1 MKKLI
6 IFSLLVVC
14 FVQAT
19 FAIPAYPKPL
29 KVKQADG
36 SWITIQMH
44 GDEHGH
50 YVMTSD
56 GIPLVFNAQ
65 LRNYEYADW
74 KNGEVQ
80 ASGIKATE
88 ASDRSAQVKKFIESQ
103 DKSAIL
109 ESFKRARLQQLQQVF
124 SARRN
129 ASLKNGIN
137 SASPLSAVSSLVS
150 RSSSNPQEEKL
161 NNFPT
166 TGEVHSLVI
175 LVQFADTKFSTV
187 GSDAHQFFNSMLNE
201 PGFTYSNGAN
211 GSARD
216 FYVNSSNGKFQ
227 PQFDVIGPVTLPK
240 KYSYYGANKGSS
252 TDNPV
257 ALEEFVREACTLA
270 DPLVDFSQYDHNQ
283 DGFIDNIYF
292 FYAGKGE
299 ADSGD
304 GNAIWPHSAY
314 YADIAKEAGVTQKSL
329 KLDGIEVG
337 NYTCSNEINGTIITP
352 QPAGIGTFVH
362 EFGHVLGLADHY
374 DIYYGMATFT
384 PGSFDTMDRA
394 SYNNNGNTPAA
405 FSAYERACLGWL
417 DLTVLKNGVDTLN
430 VLPDLNDSNK
440 AYMVPVGGT
449 NDQEYFIM
457 ENRQQKGWDAFI
469 PGHGMLLWHIDY
481 EAKAWEKN
489 ELNITGTHQRVDI
502 VEADNKLT
510 DNTRSGDPFPG
521 TSNVTQCN
529 LTSWAG
535 GKVMSLD
542 DIEEKD
548 GIINLMLG
556 GLNLKLN
563 TPDVKVTEVQDS
575 SIVVG
580 WTDVPVA
587 KRYVLNISSVVNGK
601 KESLP
606 LYNNKVYTAAQ
617 PSLHVEGLSPETTYE
632 ITLQANRGSYSSD
645 VYTQQFT
652 TAAIPFSKYY
662 VTDVKATAVGKTG
675 FTASWKGMEVA
686 DDYVVTLH
694 KLVYATEAT
703 QKGYDFSKELEGMP
717 SLWKTNGNLS
727 VNNYGEESPC
737 LRLNKIDTYLKMAS
751 VGHRISSVKF
761 FAKSSSSTKATL
773 AVEAYQNGE
782 WKQIATLQGG
792 ADMASGDTYS
802 YDLPELADSVRL
814 NVIQRTSGAFYIDD
828 VLLGC
833 NALIHEPVAAY
844 QKVSTNGKTEFAFS
858 GLDTDATY
866 ALVVNAS
873 KKGELSYGSKELIVT
888 PASSTGIS
896 SVTATPSR
904 NGQKRYYDLNGRRVP
919 AKEMRHGIYIV
930 KQGNS
935 VYKIVR

>member
-1 MKKLI
+1 MKRII

-14 FVQAT
+14 FVQTT

-36 SWITIQMH
+36 SWLTIQMR

-50 YVMTSD
+50 YVLTSD
-56 GIPLVFNAQ
+56 GIPVVFNARQ
-65 LRNYEYADW
+65 RNYEYADW
-74 KNGEVQ
+74 KDGKVQ
-80 ASGIKATE
+80 ASGVKAAD
-88 ASDRSAQVKKFIESQ
+88 ASERTAKVKAFVKSQ

-109 ESFKRARLQQLQQVF
+109 ESFKRARLQQLQQTL
-124 SARRN
+124 SSRRN
-129 ASLKNGIN
+129 ASLKAG
-137 SASPLSAVSSLVS
+137 
-150 RSSSNPQEEKL
+150 SNPQKEKL

-166 TGEVHSLVI
+166 IGEVHSLVI
-175 LVQFADTKFSTV
+175 LVQFADTKFSTI
-187 GSDAHQFFNSMLNE
+187 GSDAHQFFDNMLNE

-216 FYVNSSNGKFQ
+216 FYLNSSNGRFQ
-227 PQFDVIGPVTLPK
+227 PKFDVIGPVTLPE

-252 TDNPV
+252 VDNPV
-257 ALEEFVREACTLA
+257 RLEEFVREACKLA
-270 DPLVDFSQYDHNQ
+270 DPSVDFSQYDHNQ

-304 GNAIWPHSAY
+304 GNALWPHSAY
-314 YADIAKEAGVTQKSL
+314 YSDIATQAGAAQTSL
-329 KLDGIEVG
+329 KLDGVEVG
-337 NYTCSNEINGTIITP
+337 NYTCSNEINGTLITP

-374 DIYYGMATFT
+374 DVNYGITTFA
-384 PGSFDTMDRA
+384 PGSFDTMAQA

-481 EAKAWEKN
+481 DAKAWEKN

-510 DNTRSGDPFPG
+510 DNTRAGDPFPG

-548 GIINLMLG
+548 GVINLMLG

-587 KRYVLNISSVVNGK
+587 KQYVLNISSVVNGK

-617 PSLHVEGLSPETTYE
+617 PSLHVERLSPETTYE

-675 FTASWKGMEVA
+675 FTASWKGMEAA

-727 VNNYGEESPC
+727 MNNYGEESPC

-751 VGHRISSVKF
+751 AGNRISSVKF

-858 GLDTDATY
+858 GLESDATY

-873 KKGELSYGSKELIVT
+873 KKGELSYSSKELIVT

-904 NGQKRYYDLNGRRVP
+904 NGQKRFYDLNGRRVS

>member
-1 MKKLI
+1 MKRII

-14 FVQAT
+14 FVQTT

-36 SWITIQMH
+36 SWLTIQMR

-50 YVMTSD
+50 YVLTSD
-56 GIPLVFNAQ
+56 GIPLVFNARQ
-65 LRNYEYADW
+65 KNYEYADW
-74 KNGEVQ
+74 KDGKVQ
-80 ASGIKATE
+80 ASGIKAVE
-88 ASDRSAQVKKFIESQ
+88 ASERTAKVKAFVESQ

-109 ESFKRARLQQLQQVF
+109 ESFKRARLQQLQQTL
-124 SARRN
+124 SSRRN
-129 ASLKNGIN
+129 ASLKAG
-137 SASPLSAVSSLVS
+137 
-150 RSSSNPQEEKL
+150 SNPQKEKL

-166 TGEVHSLVI
+166 IGEVHSLVI

-187 GSDAHQFFNSMLNE
+187 GSDAHQFFNNMLNE

-216 FYVNSSNGKFQ
+216 FYLNSSNGRFQ
-227 PQFDVIGPVTLPK
+227 PQFDVIGPVTLPE

-252 TDNPV
+252 VDDPV
-257 ALEEFVREACTLA
+257 RLEEFVREACILA
-270 DPLVDFSQYDHNQ
+270 APSVDFSQYDHNQ
-283 DGFIDNIYF
+283 DGYIDNIYF

-314 YADIAKEAGVTQKSL
+314 YSDMAKDAGLSETSL
-329 KLDGIEVG
+329 KLNGVEVG
-337 NYTCSNEINGTIITP
+337 NYTCSNEINGTLITP

-374 DIYYGMATFT
+374 DVNYGITTFA
-384 PGSFDTMDRA
+384 PGSFDTMAQA

-481 EAKAWEKN
+481 DAKAWEKN

-510 DNTRSGDPFPG
+510 DNTRAGDPFPG

-548 GIINLMLG
+548 GFINLMLG

-675 FTASWKGMEVA
+675 FTASWKGMEAA

-727 VNNYGEESPC
+727 MNNYGEESPC

-751 VGHRISSVKF
+751 AGNRISSVKF

-858 GLDTDATY
+858 GLETDATY

-873 KKGELSYGSKELIVT
+873 KKGELSYSSKELIVT

-904 NGQKRYYDLNGRRVP
+904 NGQKRFYDLNGRRVS

>member
-1 MKKLI
+1 MKKII

-14 FVQAT
+14 FVQTT

-36 SWITIQMH
+36 SWLTIQMR

-50 YVMTSD
+50 YVLTSD
-56 GIPLVFNAQ
+56 GIPLVFNARQ
-65 LRNYEYADW
+65 ENYEYADW
-74 KNGEVQ
+74 KDGKVQ
-80 ASGIKATE
+80 ASGIKAVE
-88 ASDRSAQVKKFIESQ
+88 ASERTAKVKAFVESL

-109 ESFKRARLQQLQQVF
+109 ESFKRARLQQLQQTL
-124 SARRN
+124 SSRRN
-129 ASLKNGIN
+129 ASLKAG
-137 SASPLSAVSSLVS
+137 
-150 RSSSNPQEEKL
+150 SNPQKEKL

-166 TGEVHSLVI
+166 IGEVHSLVI

-187 GSDAHQFFNSMLNE
+187 GSDAHQFFNNMLNE

-216 FYVNSSNGKFQ
+216 FYLNSSNGRFQ
-227 PQFDVIGPVTLPK
+227 PQFDVIGPVTLPE

-252 TDNPV
+252 VDNP
-257 ALEEFVREACTLA
+257 ARLEQFVREACTLA

-283 DGFIDNIYF
+283 DGYIDNIYF

-314 YADIAKEAGVTQKSL
+314 YSDMAKDAGLSETSL
-329 KLDGIEVG
+329 KLNGVEVG
-337 NYTCSNEINGTIITP
+337 NYTCSNEINGTLITP

-374 DIYYGMATFT
+374 DVNYGMTTFA
-384 PGSFDTMDRA
+384 PGSFDTMAQA

-417 DLTVLKNGVDTLN
+417 DLTVLKNGVDSLN

-440 AYMVPVGGT
+440 AYVVPVGGT
-449 NDQEYFIM
+449 NDEEYFIM
-457 ENRQQKGWDAFI
+457 ENRQKKGWDAFI

-481 EAKAWEKN
+481 DAKAWEKN

-510 DNTRSGDPFPG
+510 DNTRAGDPFPG

-632 ITLQANRGSYSSD
+632 ITLQANRGSYSSA
-645 VYTQQFT
+645 VYTQQLT

-675 FTASWKGMEVA
+675 FTASWEGMEAA

-703 QKGYDFSKELEGMP
+703 QKGYDFSDELEGMP

-727 VNNYGEESPC
+727 MNNYGEESPC

-751 VGHRISSVKF
+751 VGNRISSVKF

-858 GLDTDATY
+858 GLETDATY

-873 KKGELSYGSKELIVT
+873 KKGELSYSSKELIVT

-896 SVTATPSR
+896 SVTVTPSR
-904 NGQKRYYDLNGRRVP
+904 NGQKRFYDLNGRKVS

>member
-1 MKKLI
+1 M
-6 IFSLLVVC
+6 
-14 FVQAT
+14 QTT

-36 SWITIQMH
+36 SWLTIQMR

-50 YVMTSD
+50 YVLTSD
-56 GIPLVFNAQ
+56 GIPLVFNARQ
-65 LRNYEYADW
+65 ENYEYADW
-74 KNGEVQ
+74 KDGKVQ
-80 ASGIKATE
+80 ASGIKAVE
-88 ASDRSAQVKKFIESQ
+88 ASERTAKVKAFVESL

-109 ESFKRARLQQLQQVF
+109 ESFKRARLQQLQQTL
-124 SARRN
+124 SSRRN
-129 ASLKNGIN
+129 ASLKAG
-137 SASPLSAVSSLVS
+137 
-150 RSSSNPQEEKL
+150 SNPQKEKL

-166 TGEVHSLVI
+166 IGEVHSLVI

-187 GSDAHQFFNSMLNE
+187 GSDAHQFFNNMLNE

-216 FYVNSSNGKFQ
+216 FYLNSSNGRFQ
-227 PQFDVIGPVTLPK
+227 PQFDVIGPVTLPE
-240 KYSYYGANKGSS
+240 KYSYYGANQGSS
-252 TDNPV
+252 VDNP
-257 ALEEFVREACTLA
+257 ARLEQFVREACTLA

-283 DGFIDNIYF
+283 DGYIDNIYF

-314 YADIAKEAGVTQKSL
+314 YSDMAKDAGLSETSL

-337 NYTCSNEINGTIITP
+337 NYTCSNEINGTLITP

-374 DIYYGMATFT
+374 DVNYGMTTFA
-384 PGSFDTMDRA
+384 PGSFDTMAQA

-417 DLTVLKNGVDTLN
+417 DLTVLKNGVDSLN

-440 AYMVPVGGT
+440 AYVVPVGGT
-449 NDQEYFIM
+449 NDEEYFIM
-457 ENRQQKGWDAFI
+457 ENRQKKGWDAFI

-481 EAKAWEKN
+481 DAKAWEKN

-510 DNTRSGDPFPG
+510 DNTRAGDPFPG

-632 ITLQANRGSYSSD
+632 ITLQANRGSYSSA
-645 VYTQQFT
+645 VYTQQLT

-675 FTASWKGMEVA
+675 FTASWEGMEAA

-703 QKGYDFSKELEGMP
+703 QKGYDFSDELEGMP

-727 VNNYGEESPC
+727 MNNYGEESPC

-751 VGHRISSVKF
+751 VGNRISSVKF

-858 GLDTDATY
+858 GLETDATY

-873 KKGELSYGSKELIVT
+873 KKGELSYSSKELIVT

-896 SVTATPSR
+896 SVTVTPSR
-904 NGQKRYYDLNGRRVP
+904 NGQKRFYDLNGRRVS

-930 KQGNS
+930 KQGNC

>member
-1 MKKLI
+1 M
-6 IFSLLVVC
+6 
-14 FVQAT
+14 QTT

-36 SWITIQMH
+36 SWLTIQMR

-50 YVMTSD
+50 YVLTSD
-56 GIPLVFNAQ
+56 GIPLVFNARQ
-65 LRNYEYADW
+65 ENYEYADW
-74 KNGEVQ
+74 KDGKVQ
-80 ASGIKATE
+80 ASGIKAVE
-88 ASDRSAQVKKFIESQ
+88 ASERTAKVKAFVESL

-109 ESFKRARLQQLQQVF
+109 ESFKRARLQQLQQTL
-124 SARRN
+124 SSRRN
-129 ASLKNGIN
+129 ASLKAG
-137 SASPLSAVSSLVS
+137 
-150 RSSSNPQEEKL
+150 SNPQKEKL

-166 TGEVHSLVI
+166 IGEVHSLVI

-187 GSDAHQFFNSMLNE
+187 GSDAHQFFNNMLNE

-216 FYVNSSNGKFQ
+216 FYLNSSNGRFQ
-227 PQFDVIGPVTLPK
+227 PQFDVIGPVTLPE
-240 KYSYYGANKGSS
+240 KYSYYGANQGSS
-252 TDNPV
+252 VDNP
-257 ALEEFVREACTLA
+257 ARLEQFVREACTLA

-283 DGFIDNIYF
+283 DGYIDNIYF

-314 YADIAKEAGVTQKSL
+314 YSDMAKDAGLSETSL

-337 NYTCSNEINGTIITP
+337 NYTCSNEINGTLITP

-374 DIYYGMATFT
+374 DVNYGMTTFA
-384 PGSFDTMDRA
+384 PGSFDTMAQA

-417 DLTVLKNGVDTLN
+417 DLTVLKNGVDSLN

-440 AYMVPVGGT
+440 AYVVPVGGT
-449 NDQEYFIM
+449 NDEEYFIM
-457 ENRQQKGWDAFI
+457 ENRQKKGWDAFI

-481 EAKAWEKN
+481 DAKAWEKN

-510 DNTRSGDPFPG
+510 DNTRAGDPFPG

-645 VYTQQFT
+645 VYTQQLT

-675 FTASWKGMEVA
+675 FTASWKGMEAA

-703 QKGYDFSKELEGMP
+703 QKGYDFSKELDGMP
-717 SLWKTNGNLS
+717 SLWETNGNLS
-727 VNNYGEESPC
+727 MNNYGEELPC

-751 VGHRISSVKF
+751 AGNRISSVKF

-858 GLDTDATY
+858 GLETDATY

-873 KKGELSYGSKELIVT
+873 KKGELSYSSKELIVT

-904 NGQKRYYDLNGRRVP
+904 NGQKRFYDLNGRRVS

>member
-1 MKKLI
+1 MKKII

-14 FVQAT
+14 FVQTT

-36 SWITIQMH
+36 SWLTIQMR

-50 YVMTSD
+50 YVLTSD
-56 GIPLVFNAQ
+56 GIPLVFNARQ
-65 LRNYEYADW
+65 ENYEYADW
-74 KNGEVQ
+74 KDGKVQ
-80 ASGIKATE
+80 ASGIKAVE
-88 ASDRSAQVKKFIESQ
+88 ASERTAKVKAFVESL

-109 ESFKRARLQQLQQVF
+109 ESFKRARLQQLQQTL
-124 SARRN
+124 SSRRN
-129 ASLKNGIN
+129 ASLKAG
-137 SASPLSAVSSLVS
+137 
-150 RSSSNPQEEKL
+150 SNPQKEKL

-166 TGEVHSLVI
+166 IGEVHSLVI

-187 GSDAHQFFNSMLNE
+187 GSDAHQFFNNMLNE

-216 FYVNSSNGKFQ
+216 FYLNSSNGRFQ
-227 PQFDVIGPVTLPK
+227 PQFDVIGPVTLPE
-240 KYSYYGANKGSS
+240 KYSYYGANQGSS
-252 TDNPV
+252 VDNP
-257 ALEEFVREACTLA
+257 ARLEQFVREACTLA

-283 DGFIDNIYF
+283 DGYIDNIYF

-314 YADIAKEAGVTQKSL
+314 YSDMAKDAGLSETSL

-337 NYTCSNEINGTIITP
+337 NYTCSNEINGTLITP

-374 DIYYGMATFT
+374 DVNYGMTTFA
-384 PGSFDTMDRA
+384 PGSFDTMAQA

-417 DLTVLKNGVDTLN
+417 DLTVLKNGVDSLN

-440 AYMVPVGGT
+440 AYVVPVGGT
-449 NDQEYFIM
+449 NDEEYFIM
-457 ENRQQKGWDAFI
+457 ENRQKKGWDAFI

-481 EAKAWEKN
+481 DAKAWEKN

-510 DNTRSGDPFPG
+510 DNTRAGDPFPG
-521 TSNVTQCN
+521 TTNVTQCN

-645 VYTQQFT
+645 VYTQQLT

-662 VTDVKATAVGKTG
+662 VTDVKATAAGKTG
-675 FTASWKGMEVA
+675 FTASWEGMEAA

-703 QKGYDFSKELEGMP
+703 QKGYDFSDELEGMP

-727 VNNYGEESPC
+727 MNNYGEESPC

-751 VGHRISSVKF
+751 VGNRISSVKF

-858 GLDTDATY
+858 GLETDATY

-873 KKGELSYGSKELIVT
+873 KKGELSYSSKELIVT

-896 SVTATPSR
+896 SVTVTPSR
-904 NGQKRYYDLNGRRVP
+904 NGQKRFYDLNGRRVS

-930 KQGNS
+930 KQGNC

>member
-314 YADIAKEAGVTQKSL
+314 YADIAKEAGGTQKSL

-384 PGSFDTMDRA
+384 PGSFDTMAQA

-481 EAKAWEKN
+481 DAKAWEKN

-601 KESLP
+601 KEPLP

-617 PSLHVEGLSPETTYE
+617 PSLHVERLSPETTYE

-675 FTASWKGMEVA
+675 FTASWKGMEAA

-727 VNNYGEESPC
+727 MNNYGEESPC

-751 VGHRISSVKF
+751 AGNRISSVKF

-904 NGQKRYYDLNGRRVP
+904 NGQKRYYDLNGRRVS
-919 AKEMRHGIYIV
+919 ATEMRHGIYIV

>member
-1 MKKLI
+1 MKKI
-6 IFSLLVVC
+6 IILSLLVVC
-14 FVQAT
+14 FVQTT

-36 SWITIQMH
+36 SWLTIQMR

-50 YVMTSD
+50 YVLTSD
-56 GIPLVFNAQ
+56 GIPLVFNARQ
-65 LRNYEYADW
+65 ENYEYADW
-74 KNGEVQ
+74 KDGKVQ
-80 ASGIKATE
+80 ASGIKAVE
-88 ASDRSAQVKKFIESQ
+88 ASERTAKVKAFVESL

-109 ESFKRARLQQLQQVF
+109 ESFKRARLQQLQQTL
-124 SARRN
+124 SSRRN
-129 ASLKNGIN
+129 ASLKAG
-137 SASPLSAVSSLVS
+137 
-150 RSSSNPQEEKL
+150 SNPQKEKL

-166 TGEVHSLVI
+166 IGEVHSLVI

-187 GSDAHQFFNSMLNE
+187 GSDAHQFFNNMLNE

-216 FYVNSSNGKFQ
+216 FYLNSSNGRFQ
-227 PQFDVIGPVTLPK
+227 PQFDVIGPVTLPE
-240 KYSYYGANKGSS
+240 KYSYYGANQGSS
-252 TDNPV
+252 VDNP
-257 ALEEFVREACTLA
+257 ARLEQFVREACTLA

-283 DGFIDNIYF
+283 DGYIDNIYF

-314 YADIAKEAGVTQKSL
+314 YSDMAKDAGLSETSL

-337 NYTCSNEINGTIITP
+337 NYTCSNEINGTLITP

-374 DIYYGMATFT
+374 DVNYGMTTFA
-384 PGSFDTMDRA
+384 PGSFDTMAQA

-417 DLTVLKNGVDTLN
+417 DLTVLKNGVDSLN

-440 AYMVPVGGT
+440 AYVVPVGGT
-449 NDQEYFIM
+449 NDEEYFIM
-457 ENRQQKGWDAFI
+457 ENRQKKGWNAFI

-481 EAKAWEKN
+481 DAKAWEKN

-510 DNTRSGDPFPG
+510 DNTRAGDPFPG

-645 VYTQQFT
+645 VYTQQLT

-675 FTASWKGMEVA
+675 FTASWKGMEAA

-703 QKGYDFSKELEGMP
+703 QKGYDFSKELDGMP

-727 VNNYGEESPC
+727 MNNYGEESPC

-751 VGHRISSVKF
+751 VGNRISSVKF

-858 GLDTDATY
+858 GLETDATY

-873 KKGELSYGSKELIVT
+873 KKGELSYSSKELIVT

-896 SVTATPSR
+896 SVTVTPSR
-904 NGQKRYYDLNGRRVP
+904 NGQKRFYDLNGRRVS

-930 KQGNS
+930 KQGNC

>member
-1 MKKLI
+1 M
-6 IFSLLVVC
+6 
-14 FVQAT
+14 QTT

-36 SWITIQMH
+36 SWLTIQMR

-50 YVMTSD
+50 YVLTSD
-56 GIPLVFNAQ
+56 GIPLVFNARQ
-65 LRNYEYADW
+65 KNYEYADW
-74 KNGEVQ
+74 KNGKVQ
-80 ASGIKATE
+80 ASGFKATE
-88 ASDRSAQVKKFIESQ
+88 VSERSAQVKSFIQAQ

-109 ESFKRARLQQLQQVF
+109 ESFKRARLQQLQQTL
-124 SARRN
+124 SSRRN
-129 ASLKNGIN
+129 ASLKAG
-137 SASPLSAVSSLVS
+137 
-150 RSSSNPQEEKL
+150 SNPQKEKL

-166 TGEVHSLVI
+166 IGEVHSLVI

-187 GSDAHQFFNSMLNE
+187 GSDAYQFFDNMLNE

-216 FYVNSSNGKFQ
+216 FYLNSSNGRFQ
-227 PQFDVIGPVTLPK
+227 PKFDVVGPVTLPE

-252 TDNPV
+252 VDNPV
-257 ALEEFVREACTLA
+257 RLKEFVREACKLA
-270 DPLVDFSQYDHNQ
+270 DPSVDFSQYDHNQ

-314 YADIAKEAGVTQKSL
+314 YSDIASQAGAAQTSL
-329 KLDGIEVG
+329 KLDGVEVG

-374 DIYYGMATFT
+374 DVNYGITTFA
-384 PGSFDTMDRA
+384 PGYFDTMAQA

-440 AYMVPVGGT
+440 AYVVPVGGT

-481 EAKAWEKN
+481 DAKAWEKN

-601 KESLP
+601 KEPLP

-617 PSLHVEGLSPETTYE
+617 PSLHVERLSPETTYE

-675 FTASWKGMEVA
+675 FTASWKGMEAA

-737 LRLNKIDTYLKMAS
+737 LRLNKIDAYLKMAS
-751 VGHRISSVKF
+751 AGNRISSVKF

-792 ADMASGDTYS
+792 TDMASGDTYS

>member
-1 MKKLI
+1 MKKII

-14 FVQAT
+14 FVQTT

-36 SWITIQMH
+36 SWLTIQMR

-50 YVMTSD
+50 YVLTSD
-56 GIPLVFNAQ
+56 GIPLVFNARQ
-65 LRNYEYADW
+65 ENYEYADW
-74 KNGEVQ
+74 KDGKVQ
-80 ASGIKATE
+80 ASGIKAVE
-88 ASDRSAQVKKFIESQ
+88 ASERTAKVKAFVESL

-109 ESFKRARLQQLQQVF
+109 ESFKRARLQQLQQTL
-124 SARRN
+124 SSRRN
-129 ASLKNGIN
+129 ASLKAG
-137 SASPLSAVSSLVS
+137 
-150 RSSSNPQEEKL
+150 SNPQKEKL

-166 TGEVHSLVI
+166 IGEVHSLVI

-187 GSDAHQFFNSMLNE
+187 GSDAHQFFNNMLNE

-216 FYVNSSNGKFQ
+216 FYLNSSNGRFQ
-227 PQFDVIGPVTLPK
+227 PQFDVIGPVTLPE
-240 KYSYYGANKGSS
+240 KYSYYGANQGSS
-252 TDNPV
+252 VDNP
-257 ALEEFVREACTLA
+257 ARLEQFVREACTLA

-283 DGFIDNIYF
+283 DGYIDNIYF

-314 YADIAKEAGVTQKSL
+314 YSDMAKDAGLSETSL

-337 NYTCSNEINGTIITP
+337 NYTCSNEINGTLITP

-374 DIYYGMATFT
+374 DVNNGMTTFA
-384 PGSFDTMDRA
+384 PGSFDTMAQA

-417 DLTVLKNGVDTLN
+417 DLTVLKNGVDSLN

-440 AYMVPVGGT
+440 AYVVPVGGT
-449 NDQEYFIM
+449 NDEEYFIM
-457 ENRQQKGWDAFI
+457 ENRQKKGWDAFI

-481 EAKAWEKN
+481 DAKAWEKN

-510 DNTRSGDPFPG
+510 DNTRAGDPFPG

-632 ITLQANRGSYSSD
+632 ITLQANRGSYSSA
-645 VYTQQFT
+645 VYTQQLT

-675 FTASWKGMEVA
+675 FTASWEGMEAA

-703 QKGYDFSKELEGMP
+703 QKGYDFSDELEGMP

-727 VNNYGEESPC
+727 MNNYGEESPC

-751 VGHRISSVKF
+751 VGNRISSVKF

-858 GLDTDATY
+858 GLETDATY

-873 KKGELSYGSKELIVT
+873 KKGELSCSSKELIVT

-896 SVTATPSR
+896 SVTVTPSR
-904 NGQKRYYDLNGRRVP
+904 NGQKRFYDLNGRRVS

-930 KQGNS
+930 KQGNC

>member
-1 MKKLI
+1 MKKII

-14 FVQAT
+14 FVQTT

-36 SWITIQMH
+36 SWLTIQMR

-50 YVMTSD
+50 YVLTSD
-56 GIPLVFNAQ
+56 GIPLVFNARQ
-65 LRNYEYADW
+65 ENYEYADW
-74 KNGEVQ
+74 KDGKVQ
-80 ASGIKATE
+80 ASGIKAVEVSERT
-88 ASDRSAQVKKFIESQ
+88 AKVKAFVESL

-109 ESFKRARLQQLQQVF
+109 ESFKRARLQQLQQTL
-124 SARRN
+124 SSRRN
-129 ASLKNGIN
+129 ASLKAG
-137 SASPLSAVSSLVS
+137 
-150 RSSSNPQEEKL
+150 SNPQKEKL

-166 TGEVHSLVI
+166 IGEVHSLVI

-187 GSDAHQFFNSMLNE
+187 GSDAHQFFNNMLNE

-216 FYVNSSNGKFQ
+216 FYLNSSNGRFQ
-227 PQFDVIGPVTLPK
+227 PQFDVIGPVTLPE
-240 KYSYYGANKGSS
+240 KYSYYGANQGSS
-252 TDNPV
+252 VDNP
-257 ALEEFVREACTLA
+257 ARLEQFVREACTLA

-283 DGFIDNIYF
+283 DGYIDNIYF

-314 YADIAKEAGVTQKSL
+314 YSDMAKDAGLSETSL

-337 NYTCSNEINGTIITP
+337 NYTCSNEINGTLITP

-374 DIYYGMATFT
+374 DVNYGMTTFA
-384 PGSFDTMDRA
+384 PGSFDTMAQA

-417 DLTVLKNGVDTLN
+417 DLTVLKNGVDSLN

-440 AYMVPVGGT
+440 AYVVPVGGT
-449 NDQEYFIM
+449 NDEEYFIM
-457 ENRQQKGWDAFI
+457 ENRQKKGWDAFI

-481 EAKAWEKN
+481 DAKAWEKN

-510 DNTRSGDPFPG
+510 DNTRAGDPFPG

-675 FTASWKGMEVA
+675 FTASWKGMEAA

-703 QKGYDFSKELEGMP
+703 QKGYDFSDELEGMP

-727 VNNYGEESPC
+727 MNNYGEESPC

-751 VGHRISSVKF
+751 VGNRISSVKF

-858 GLDTDATY
+858 GLETDATY

-873 KKGELSYGSKELIVT
+873 KKGELSYSSKELIVT

-904 NGQKRYYDLNGRRVP
+904 NGQKRFYDLNGRRVSV
-919 AKEMRHGIYIV
+919 KEMRYGIYIV

>member
-481 EAKAWEKN
+481 DAKAWEKN

-601 KESLP
+601 KEPLP

-617 PSLHVEGLSPETTYE
+617 PSLHVERLSPETTYE

-675 FTASWKGMEVA
+675 FTASWKGMEAA
-686 DDYVVTLH
+686 DDYMVTLH

-727 VNNYGEESPC
+727 MNNYGEESPC

-751 VGHRISSVKF
+751 AGNRISSVKF

-873 KKGELSYGSKELIVT
+873 KKGELSYSSKELIVI

-904 NGQKRYYDLNGRRVP
+904 NGQKRYYDLNGRRVS
-919 AKEMRHGIYIV
+919 ATEMRHGIYIV

>member
-1 MKKLI
+1 M
-6 IFSLLVVC
+6 
-14 FVQAT
+14 QTT

-36 SWITIQMH
+36 SWLTIQMR

-50 YVMTSD
+50 YVLTSD
-56 GIPLVFNAQ
+56 GIPLVFNARQ
-65 LRNYEYADW
+65 ENYEYADW
-74 KNGEVQ
+74 KDGKVQ
-80 ASGIKATE
+80 ASGIKAVE
-88 ASDRSAQVKKFIESQ
+88 ASERTAKVKAFVESL

-109 ESFKRARLQQLQQVF
+109 ESFKRARLQQLQQTL
-124 SARRN
+124 SSRRN
-129 ASLKNGIN
+129 ASLKAG
-137 SASPLSAVSSLVS
+137 
-150 RSSSNPQEEKL
+150 SNPQKEKL

-166 TGEVHSLVI
+166 IGEVHSLVI

-187 GSDAHQFFNSMLNE
+187 GSDAHQFFNNMLNE

-216 FYVNSSNGKFQ
+216 FYLNSSNGRFQ
-227 PQFDVIGPVTLPK
+227 PQFDVIGPVTLPE
-240 KYSYYGANKGSS
+240 KYSYYGANQGSS
-252 TDNPV
+252 VDNP
-257 ALEEFVREACTLA
+257 ARLEQFVREACTLA

-283 DGFIDNIYF
+283 DGYIDNIYF

-314 YADIAKEAGVTQKSL
+314 YSDMAKDAGLSETSL

-337 NYTCSNEINGTIITP
+337 NYTCSNEINGTLITP

-374 DIYYGMATFT
+374 DVNYGMTTFA
-384 PGSFDTMDRA
+384 PGSFDTMAQA

-417 DLTVLKNGVDTLN
+417 DLTVLKNGVDSLN

-440 AYMVPVGGT
+440 AYVVPVGGT
-449 NDQEYFIM
+449 NDEEYFIM
-457 ENRQQKGWDAFI
+457 ENRQKKGWDAFI

-481 EAKAWEKN
+481 DAKAWEKN

-510 DNTRSGDPFPG
+510 DNTRAGDPFPG

-632 ITLQANRGSYSSD
+632 ITLQANRGSYSSA
-645 VYTQQFT
+645 VYTQQLT

-675 FTASWKGMEVA
+675 FTASWKGMEAA

-703 QKGYDFSKELEGMP
+703 QKGYDFSDELEGMP
-717 SLWKTNGNLS
+717 SLWETNGNLS
-727 VNNYGEESPC
+727 MNNYGEESPC

-751 VGHRISSVKF
+751 AGNRISSVKF

-858 GLDTDATY
+858 GLETDATY

-873 KKGELSYGSKELIVT
+873 KKGELSYSSKELIVT

-904 NGQKRYYDLNGRRVP
+904 NGQKRFYDLNGRRVS

>member
-36 SWITIQMH
+36 FWITIQMH

-481 EAKAWEKN
+481 DAKAWEKN

-502 VEADNKLT
+502 VEADYKLT

-601 KESLP
+601 KEPLP
-606 LYNNKVYTAAQ
+606 LYKNKVYTAAQ
-617 PSLHVEGLSPETTYE
+617 PSLHVERLSPETTYE

-675 FTASWKGMEVA
+675 FTASWKGMEAA

-727 VNNYGEESPC
+727 MNNYGEESPC

-751 VGHRISSVKF
+751 AGNRISSVKF

>member
-1 MKKLI
+1 M
-6 IFSLLVVC
+6 
-14 FVQAT
+14 QAT

-36 SWITIQMH
+36 SWITIQMY

-88 ASDRSAQVKKFIESQ
+88 ASGRSAQVKKFIESQ

-109 ESFKRARLQQLQQVF
+109 ESFKRARLQQLQQTL
-124 SARRN
+124 SSRRN
-129 ASLKNGIN
+129 ASLKAG
-137 SASPLSAVSSLVS
+137 
-150 RSSSNPQEEKL
+150 SNPQKEKL

-166 TGEVHSLVI
+166 IGEVHSLVI

-187 GSDAHQFFNSMLNE
+187 GSDAYQFFNNMLNE

-216 FYVNSSNGKFQ
+216 FYLNSSNGRFQ
-227 PQFDVIGPVTLPK
+227 PQFDVIGPVTLPE

-252 TDNPV
+252 VDNPV
-257 ALEEFVREACTLA
+257 RLEEFVREVCTLA
-270 DPLVDFSQYDHNQ
+270 APAVDFSQYDHNQ
-283 DGFIDNIYF
+283 DGYIDNIYF

-304 GNAIWPHSAY
+304 GNALWPHSAY
-314 YADIAKEAGVTQKSL
+314 YSDIATQAGAAQTSL
-329 KLDGIEVG
+329 KLNGVEVG
-337 NYTCSNEINGTIITP
+337 NYTCSNEINGTLITP

-374 DIYYGMATFT
+374 DVNYGITTFA
-384 PGSFDTMDRA
+384 PGSFDTMAQA

-417 DLTVLKNGVDTLN
+417 DLTVLKNGIDTLN

-481 EAKAWEKN
+481 DAKAWEKN

-510 DNTRSGDPFPG
+510 DKTRAGDPFPG

-535 GKVMSLD
+535 GKVMLLD

-548 GIINLMLG
+548 GVINLMLG

-587 KRYVLNISSVVNGK
+587 KQYVLNISSVVNGK
-601 KESLP
+601 KEFLP

-617 PSLHVEGLSPETTYE
+617 PSLHVERLSPETTYE
-632 ITLQANRGSYSSD
+632 ITLQANRGSYTSD
-645 VYTQQFT
+645 VYTQQLT

-675 FTASWKGMEVA
+675 FTASWKGMEAA

-694 KLVYATEAT
+694 KMVYATEAT

-727 VNNYGEESPC
+727 MNNYGEESPC
-737 LRLNKIDTYLKMAS
+737 LRLNTIDTYLKMAS
-751 VGHRISSVKF
+751 AGNRISSVKF
-761 FAKSSSSTKATL
+761 SAKSSSSTKATL

-858 GLDTDATY
+858 GLETDATY

-873 KKGELSYGSKELIVT
+873 KKGELSYSSKELIVT

-904 NGQKRYYDLNGRRVP
+904 NGQKRFYDLNGRRVS

-930 KQGNS
+930 KQGNK
-935 VYKIVR
+935 VYKIVK

>member
-1 MKKLI
+1 MKKII

-14 FVQAT
+14 FVQTT

-36 SWITIQMH
+36 SWLTIQMR

-50 YVMTSD
+50 YVLTSD
-56 GIPLVFNAQ
+56 GIPLVFNARQ
-65 LRNYEYADW
+65 ENYEYADW
-74 KNGEVQ
+74 KDGKVQ
-80 ASGIKATE
+80 ASGIKAVE
-88 ASDRSAQVKKFIESQ
+88 ASERTAKVKAFVESL

-109 ESFKRARLQQLQQVF
+109 ESFKRARLQQLQQTL
-124 SARRN
+124 SSRRN
-129 ASLKNGIN
+129 ASLKAG
-137 SASPLSAVSSLVS
+137 
-150 RSSSNPQEEKL
+150 SNPQKEKL

-166 TGEVHSLVI
+166 IGEVHSLVI

-187 GSDAHQFFNSMLNE
+187 GSDAHQFFNNMLNE

-216 FYVNSSNGKFQ
+216 FYLNSSNGRFQ
-227 PQFDVIGPVTLPK
+227 PQFDVIGPVTLPE
-240 KYSYYGANKGSS
+240 KYSYYGANQGSS
-252 TDNPV
+252 VDNP
-257 ALEEFVREACTLA
+257 ARLEQFVREACTLA

-283 DGFIDNIYF
+283 DGYIDNIYF

-314 YADIAKEAGVTQKSL
+314 YSDMAKDAGLSETSL

-337 NYTCSNEINGTIITP
+337 NYTCSNEINGTLITP

-374 DIYYGMATFT
+374 DVNYGMTTFA
-384 PGSFDTMDRA
+384 PGSFDTMAQA

-417 DLTVLKNGVDTLN
+417 DLTVLKNGVDSLN

-440 AYMVPVGGT
+440 AYVVPVGGT
-449 NDQEYFIM
+449 NDEEYFIM
-457 ENRQQKGWDAFI
+457 ENRQKKGWDAFI

-481 EAKAWEKN
+481 DAKAWEKN

-510 DNTRSGDPFPG
+510 DNTRAGDPFPG

-675 FTASWKGMEVA
+675 FTASWKGMEAA

-727 VNNYGEESPC
+727 MNNYGEESPC

-792 ADMASGDTYS
+792 TDMASGDTYS

-873 KKGELSYGSKELIVT
+873 KKGELSYSSKELIVI

>member
-1 MKKLI
+1 M
-6 IFSLLVVC
+6 
-14 FVQAT
+14 QTT

-36 SWITIQMH
+36 SWLTIQMR

-50 YVMTSD
+50 YVLTSD
-56 GIPLVFNAQ
+56 GIPLVFNARQ
-65 LRNYEYADW
+65 KNYEYADW
-74 KNGEVQ
+74 KDGKVQ
-80 ASGIKATE
+80 ASGIKAAE
-88 ASDRSAQVKKFIESQ
+88 ASERTAKVKAFVKSQ

-109 ESFKRARLQQLQQVF
+109 ESFKRARLQQLQQTL
-124 SARRN
+124 SSRRN
-129 ASLKNGIN
+129 VSLK
-137 SASPLSAVSSLVS
+137 A
-150 RSSSNPQEEKL
+150 SSNPQKEKL

-166 TGEVHSLVI
+166 IGEVHSLVI

-187 GSDAHQFFNSMLNE
+187 GSDAHQFFNNMLNE

-216 FYVNSSNGKFQ
+216 FYLNSSNGRFQ
-227 PQFDVIGPVTLPK
+227 PQFDVIGPVTLPE
-240 KYSYYGANKGSS
+240 KYSYYGANQGSS
-252 TDNPV
+252 VDNP
-257 ALEEFVREACTLA
+257 ARLEQFVREACTLA

-283 DGFIDNIYF
+283 DGYIDNIYF

-314 YADIAKEAGVTQKSL
+314 YSDMAKDAGLSETSL
-329 KLDGIEVG
+329 KLNGVEVG
-337 NYTCSNEINGTIITP
+337 NYTCSNEINGTLITP

-374 DIYYGMATFT
+374 DVNYGMTTFA
-384 PGSFDTMDRA
+384 PGSFDTMAQA

-417 DLTVLKNGVDTLN
+417 DLTVLKDGVDSLN

-440 AYMVPVGGT
+440 AYVVPVGGT
-449 NDQEYFIM
+449 DDEEYFIM
-457 ENRQQKGWDAFI
+457 ENRQKKGWDAFI

-481 EAKAWEKN
+481 DAKAWEKN

-502 VEADNKLT
+502 VEADNKLS
-510 DNTRSGDPFPG
+510 DNTRAGDPFPG

-632 ITLQANRGSYSSD
+632 ITLQANRGSYSSA
-645 VYTQQFT
+645 VYTQQLT

-675 FTASWKGMEVA
+675 FTASWEGMEAA

-703 QKGYDFSKELEGMP
+703 QKGYDFSDELEGMP

-727 VNNYGEESPC
+727 MNNYGEESPC

-751 VGHRISSVKF
+751 VGNRISSVKF

-858 GLDTDATY
+858 GLETDATY

-873 KKGELSYGSKELIVT
+873 KKGELSYSSKELIVT

-896 SVTATPSR
+896 SVTVTPSR
-904 NGQKRYYDLNGRRVP
+904 NGQKRFYDLNGRRVS

-930 KQGNS
+930 KQGNC

>member
-36 SWITIQMH
+36 SWLTIQMR

-50 YVMTSD
+50 YVLTSD
-56 GIPLVFNAQ
+56 GIPLVFNARQ
-65 LRNYEYADW
+65 ENYEYADW
-74 KNGEVQ
+74 KDGKVQ
-80 ASGIKATE
+80 ASGIKAVE
-88 ASDRSAQVKKFIESQ
+88 ASERTAKVKAFVESL

-109 ESFKRARLQQLQQVF
+109 ESFKRARLQQLQQTL
-124 SARRN
+124 SSRRN
-129 ASLKNGIN
+129 ASLKAG
-137 SASPLSAVSSLVS
+137 
-150 RSSSNPQEEKL
+150 SNPQKEKL

-166 TGEVHSLVI
+166 IGEVHSLVI

-187 GSDAHQFFNSMLNE
+187 GSDAHQFFNNMLNE

-216 FYVNSSNGKFQ
+216 FYLNSSNGRFQ
-227 PQFDVIGPVTLPK
+227 PQFDVIGPVTLPE
-240 KYSYYGANKGSS
+240 KYSYYGANQGSS
-252 TDNPV
+252 VDNP
-257 ALEEFVREACTLA
+257 ARLEQFVREACTLA

-283 DGFIDNIYF
+283 DGYIDNIYF

-314 YADIAKEAGVTQKSL
+314 YSDMAKDAGLSETSL

-337 NYTCSNEINGTIITP
+337 NYTCSNEINGTLITP

-374 DIYYGMATFT
+374 DVNYGMTTFA
-384 PGSFDTMDRA
+384 PGSFDTMAQA

-417 DLTVLKNGVDTLN
+417 DLTVLKNGVDSLN

-440 AYMVPVGGT
+440 AYVVPVGGT
-449 NDQEYFIM
+449 NDEEYFIM
-457 ENRQQKGWDAFI
+457 ENRQKKGWDAFI

-481 EAKAWEKN
+481 DAKAWEKN

-510 DNTRSGDPFPG
+510 DNTRAGDPFPG

-675 FTASWKGMEVA
+675 FTASWKGMEAA

-703 QKGYDFSKELEGMP
+703 QKGYDFSKELDGMP

-727 VNNYGEESPC
+727 MNNYGEESPC

-751 VGHRISSVKF
+751 VGNRISSVKF

-858 GLDTDATY
+858 GLETDATY

-873 KKGELSYGSKELIVT
+873 KKGELSYSSKELIVT

-896 SVTATPSR
+896 SVTVTPSR
-904 NGQKRYYDLNGRRVP
+904 NGQKRFYDLNGRRVS

-930 KQGNS
+930 KRGNC

>member
-1 MKKLI
+1 MKKII

-14 FVQAT
+14 FVQTT

-36 SWITIQMH
+36 SWLTIQMR

-50 YVMTSD
+50 YVLTSD
-56 GIPLVFNAQ
+56 GIPLVFNARQ
-65 LRNYEYADW
+65 ENYEYADW
-74 KNGEVQ
+74 KDGKVQ
-80 ASGIKATE
+80 ASGIKAVEVSERT
-88 ASDRSAQVKKFIESQ
+88 AKVKAFVESL

-109 ESFKRARLQQLQQVF
+109 ESFKRARLQQLQQTL
-124 SARRN
+124 SSRRN
-129 ASLKNGIN
+129 ASLKAG
-137 SASPLSAVSSLVS
+137 
-150 RSSSNPQEEKL
+150 SNPQKEKL

-166 TGEVHSLVI
+166 IGEVHSLVI

-187 GSDAHQFFNSMLNE
+187 GSDAHQFFNNMLNE

-216 FYVNSSNGKFQ
+216 FYLNSSNGRFQ
-227 PQFDVIGPVTLPK
+227 PQFDVIGPVTLPE
-240 KYSYYGANKGSS
+240 KYSYYGANQGSS
-252 TDNPV
+252 VDNP
-257 ALEEFVREACTLA
+257 ARLEQFVREACTLA

-283 DGFIDNIYF
+283 DGYIDNIYF

-314 YADIAKEAGVTQKSL
+314 YSDMAKDAGLSETSL

-337 NYTCSNEINGTIITP
+337 NYTCSNEINGTLITP

-374 DIYYGMATFT
+374 DVNYGMTTFA
-384 PGSFDTMDRA
+384 PGSFDTMAQA

-417 DLTVLKNGVDTLN
+417 DLTVLKNGVDSLN

-440 AYMVPVGGT
+440 AYVVPVGGT
-449 NDQEYFIM
+449 NDEEYFIM
-457 ENRQQKGWDAFI
+457 ENRQKKGWDAFI

-481 EAKAWEKN
+481 DAKAWEKN

-510 DNTRSGDPFPG
+510 DNTRAGDPFPG

-645 VYTQQFT
+645 VYTQQLT

-675 FTASWKGMEVA
+675 FTASWKGMEAA

-703 QKGYDFSKELEGMP
+703 QKGYDFSKELDGMP
-717 SLWKTNGNLS
+717 SLWETNGNLS
-727 VNNYGEESPC
+727 MNNYGEESPC

-751 VGHRISSVKF
+751 AGNRISSVKF

-858 GLDTDATY
+858 GLETDATY

-873 KKGELSYGSKELIVT
+873 KKGELSYSSKELIVT

-904 NGQKRYYDLNGRRVP
+904 NGQKRFYDLNGRRVS

>member
-1 MKKLI
+1 
-6 IFSLLVVC
+6 
-14 FVQAT
+14 
-19 FAIPAYPKPL
+19 
-29 KVKQADG
+29 
-36 SWITIQMH
+36 
-44 GDEHGH
+44 
-50 YVMTSD
+50 
-56 GIPLVFNAQ
+56 
-65 LRNYEYADW
+65 
-74 KNGEVQ
+74 
-80 ASGIKATE
+80 
-88 ASDRSAQVKKFIESQ
+88 
-103 DKSAIL
+103 
-109 ESFKRARLQQLQQVF
+109 
-124 SARRN
+124 
-129 ASLKNGIN
+129 
-137 SASPLSAVSSLVS
+137 
-150 RSSSNPQEEKL
+150 
-161 NNFPT
+161 
-166 TGEVHSLVI
+166 
-175 LVQFADTKFSTV
+175 
-187 GSDAHQFFNSMLNE
+187 
-201 PGFTYSNGAN
+201 
-211 GSARD
+211 
-216 FYVNSSNGKFQ
+216 
-227 PQFDVIGPVTLPK
+227 
-240 KYSYYGANKGSS
+240 
-252 TDNPV
+252 
-257 ALEEFVREACTLA
+257 
-270 DPLVDFSQYDHNQ
+270 
-283 DGFIDNIYF
+283 
-292 FYAGKGE
+292 
-299 ADSGD
+299 
-304 GNAIWPHSAY
+304 
-314 YADIAKEAGVTQKSL
+314 
-329 KLDGIEVG
+329 
-337 NYTCSNEINGTIITP
+337 
-352 QPAGIGTFVH
+352 
-362 EFGHVLGLADHY
+362 
-374 DIYYGMATFT
+374 
-384 PGSFDTMDRA
+384 
-394 SYNNNGNTPAA
+394 
-405 FSAYERACLGWL
+405 
-417 DLTVLKNGVDTLN
+417 
-430 VLPDLNDSNK
+430 
-440 AYMVPVGGT
+440 
-449 NDQEYFIM
+449 
-457 ENRQQKGWDAFI
+457 
-469 PGHGMLLWHIDY
+469 MLLWHIDY
-481 EAKAWEKN
+481 DAKAWEKN
-489 ELNITGTHQRVDI
+489 ELNITADHQRVDI
-502 VEADNKLT
+502 VEADKKLT
-510 DNTRSGDPFPG
+510 DNTRAGDPFPG

-548 GIINLMLG
+548 GVINLMLG

-632 ITLQANRGSYSSD
+632 ITLQASRGSYSSD

-675 FTASWKGMEVA
+675 FTASWKGMEAA

-703 QKGYDFSKELEGMP
+703 QKGYDFGKELEGMP
-717 SLWKTNGNLS
+717 SLWETNGNLS
-727 VNNYGEESPC
+727 MNNYGEESPC

-751 VGHRISSVKF
+751 AGNRISSVKF

-773 AVEAYQNGE
+773 AVEAYQNRE

-858 GLDTDATY
+858 GLETDATY

-873 KKGELSYGSKELIVT
+873 KKGELSYSSKELIVT

-904 NGQKRYYDLNGRRVP
+904 NGQKRFYDLNGRRVS

>member
-1 MKKLI
+1 MKKII

-14 FVQAT
+14 FVQTT

-36 SWITIQMH
+36 SWLTIQMR

-50 YVMTSD
+50 YVLTSD
-56 GIPLVFNAQ
+56 GIPLVFNARQ
-65 LRNYEYADW
+65 ENYEYADW
-74 KNGEVQ
+74 KDGKVQ
-80 ASGIKATE
+80 ASGIKAVE
-88 ASDRSAQVKKFIESQ
+88 ASERTAKVKVFVESL

-109 ESFKRARLQQLQQVF
+109 ESFKRARLQQLQQTL
-124 SARRN
+124 SSRRN
-129 ASLKNGIN
+129 ASLKAG
-137 SASPLSAVSSLVS
+137 
-150 RSSSNPQEEKL
+150 SNPQKEKL

-166 TGEVHSLVI
+166 IGEVHSLVI

-187 GSDAHQFFNSMLNE
+187 GSDAHQFFNNMLNE

-216 FYVNSSNGKFQ
+216 FYLNSSNGRFQ
-227 PQFDVIGPVTLPK
+227 PQFDVIGPVTLPE
-240 KYSYYGANKGSS
+240 KYSYYGANQGSS
-252 TDNPV
+252 VDNP
-257 ALEEFVREACTLA
+257 ARLEQFVREACTLA

-283 DGFIDNIYF
+283 DGYIDNIYF

-314 YADIAKEAGVTQKSL
+314 YSDMAKDAGLSETSL

-337 NYTCSNEINGTIITP
+337 NYTCSNEINGTLITP

-374 DIYYGMATFT
+374 DVNYGMTTFA
-384 PGSFDTMDRA
+384 PGSFDTMAQA

-417 DLTVLKNGVDTLN
+417 DLTVLKNGVDSLN

-440 AYMVPVGGT
+440 AYVVPVGGT
-449 NDQEYFIM
+449 NDEEYFIM
-457 ENRQQKGWDAFI
+457 ENRQKKGWDAFI

-481 EAKAWEKN
+481 DAKAWEKN

-510 DNTRSGDPFPG
+510 DNTRAGDPFPG

-632 ITLQANRGSYSSD
+632 ITLQATRGSYSSA
-645 VYTQQFT
+645 VYTQQLT

-662 VTDVKATAVGKTG
+662 VTDIKATAVGKTG
-675 FTASWKGMEVA
+675 FTASWEGMEAA

-703 QKGYDFSKELEGMP
+703 QKGYDFSDELEGMP

-727 VNNYGEESPC
+727 MNNYGEESPC

-751 VGHRISSVKF
+751 VGNRISSVKF

-858 GLDTDATY
+858 GLETDATY

-873 KKGELSYGSKELIVT
+873 KKGELSYSSKELIVT

-896 SVTATPSR
+896 SVTVTPSR
-904 NGQKRYYDLNGRRVP
+904 NGQKRFYDLNGRRVS

-930 KQGNS
+930 KQGNC

>member
-1 MKKLI
+1 MKKII

-14 FVQAT
+14 FVQTT

-36 SWITIQMH
+36 SWLTIQMR

-50 YVMTSD
+50 YVLTSD
-56 GIPLVFNAQ
+56 GIPLVFNARQ
-65 LRNYEYADW
+65 ENYEYADW
-74 KNGEVQ
+74 KDGKVQ
-80 ASGIKATE
+80 ASGIKAVE
-88 ASDRSAQVKKFIESQ
+88 ASERTAKVKAFVESL

-109 ESFKRARLQQLQQVF
+109 ESFKRARLQQLQQTL
-124 SARRN
+124 SSRRN
-129 ASLKNGIN
+129 ASLKAG
-137 SASPLSAVSSLVS
+137 
-150 RSSSNPQEEKL
+150 SNPQKEKL

-166 TGEVHSLVI
+166 IGEVHSLVI

-187 GSDAHQFFNSMLNE
+187 GSDAHQFFNNMLNE

-216 FYVNSSNGKFQ
+216 FYLNSSNGRFQ
-227 PQFDVIGPVTLPK
+227 PQFDVIGPVTLPE
-240 KYSYYGANKGSS
+240 KYSYYGANQGSS
-252 TDNPV
+252 VDNP
-257 ALEEFVREACTLA
+257 ARLEQFVREACTLA

-283 DGFIDNIYF
+283 DGYIDNIYF

-314 YADIAKEAGVTQKSL
+314 YSDMAKDAGLSETSL

-337 NYTCSNEINGTIITP
+337 NYTCSNEINGTLITP

-374 DIYYGMATFT
+374 DVNYGMTTFA
-384 PGSFDTMDRA
+384 PGSFDTMAQA

-417 DLTVLKNGVDTLN
+417 DLTVLKNGVDSLN

-440 AYMVPVGGT
+440 AYVVPVGGT
-449 NDQEYFIM
+449 NDEEYFIM
-457 ENRQQKGWDAFI
+457 ENRQKKGWDAFI

-481 EAKAWEKN
+481 DAKAWEKN

-510 DNTRSGDPFPG
+510 DNTRAGDPFPG

-632 ITLQANRGSYSSD
+632 ITLQANRGSYSSA
-645 VYTQQFT
+645 VYTQQLT

-675 FTASWKGMEVA
+675 FTASWEGMEAA

-703 QKGYDFSKELEGMP
+703 QKGYDFSDELEGMP

-727 VNNYGEESPC
+727 MNNYGEESPC

-751 VGHRISSVKF
+751 VGNRISSVKF

-858 GLDTDATY
+858 GLETDATY

-873 KKGELSYGSKELIVT
+873 KKGELSYSSKELIVT

-896 SVTATPSR
+896 SVTVTPSR
-904 NGQKRYYDLNGRRVP
+904 NGQKRFYDLNGRRVSV
-919 AKEMRHGIYIV
+919 KEMRHGIYIV
-930 KQGNS
+930 KQGNC

>member
-1 MKKLI
+1 MKRI
-6 IFSLLVVC
+6 IILSLLVVC
-14 FVQAT
+14 FVQTT

-36 SWITIQMH
+36 SWLTIQMR

-50 YVMTSD
+50 YVLTSD
-56 GIPLVFNAQ
+56 GIPLVFNARQ
-65 LRNYEYADW
+65 KNYEYADW
-74 KNGEVQ
+74 KNGKVQ
-80 ASGIKATE
+80 ASGIKAVE
-88 ASDRSAQVKKFIESQ
+88 ASERTAKVKAFVENQ

-109 ESFKRARLQQLQQVF
+109 ESFKRARLQQLQQTL
-124 SARRN
+124 SSRRN
-129 ASLKNGIN
+129 ASLKAG
-137 SASPLSAVSSLVS
+137 
-150 RSSSNPQEEKL
+150 SNPQKEKL

-166 TGEVHSLVI
+166 IGEVHSLVI

-187 GSDAHQFFNSMLNE
+187 GSDAHQFFNNMLNE

-216 FYVNSSNGKFQ
+216 FYLNSSNGRFQ
-227 PQFDVIGPVTLPK
+227 PQFDVIGPVTLPE

-252 TDNPV
+252 VDNP
-257 ALEEFVREACTLA
+257 ARLEQFVREACTLA

-283 DGFIDNIYF
+283 DGYIDNIYF

-314 YADIAKEAGVTQKSL
+314 YSDMAKDAGLSETSL
-329 KLDGIEVG
+329 KLNGVEVG
-337 NYTCSNEINGTIITP
+337 NYTCSNEINGTLITP

-374 DIYYGMATFT
+374 DVNYGMTTFA
-384 PGSFDTMDRA
+384 PGSFDTMAQA

-417 DLTVLKNGVDTLN
+417 DLTVLKNGVDSLN

-440 AYMVPVGGT
+440 AYVVPVGGT
-449 NDQEYFIM
+449 NDEEYFIM
-457 ENRQQKGWDAFI
+457 ENRQKKGWDAFI

-481 EAKAWEKN
+481 DAKAWEKN

-510 DNTRSGDPFPG
+510 DNTRAGDPFPG

-645 VYTQQFT
+645 VYTQQLT

-675 FTASWKGMEVA
+675 FTASWKGMAAA

-703 QKGYDFSKELEGMP
+703 QKGYDFSKELDGMP

-727 VNNYGEESPC
+727 MNNYGEESPC

-751 VGHRISSVKF
+751 VGNRISSVKF

-773 AVEAYQNGE
+773 AVEAYQNRE

-858 GLDTDATY
+858 GLETDATY

-873 KKGELSYGSKELIVT
+873 KKGELSYSSKELIVT

-896 SVTATPSR
+896 SVTVTPSR
-904 NGQKRYYDLNGRRVP
+904 NGQKRFYDLNGRKVS

>member
-1 MKKLI
+1 MKKII

-14 FVQAT
+14 FVQTT

-36 SWITIQMH
+36 SWLTIQMR

-50 YVMTSD
+50 YVLTPD
-56 GIPLVFNAQ
+56 GIPLVFNARQ
-65 LRNYEYADW
+65 ENYEYADW
-74 KNGEVQ
+74 KDGKVQ
-80 ASGIKATE
+80 ASGIKAVE
-88 ASDRSAQVKKFIESQ
+88 ASERTAKVKAFVESL

-109 ESFKRARLQQLQQVF
+109 ESFKRARLQQLQQTL
-124 SARRN
+124 SSRRN
-129 ASLKNGIN
+129 ASLKAG
-137 SASPLSAVSSLVS
+137 
-150 RSSSNPQEEKL
+150 SNPQKEKL

-166 TGEVHSLVI
+166 IGEVHSLVI

-187 GSDAHQFFNSMLNE
+187 GSDAHQFFNNMLNE

-216 FYVNSSNGKFQ
+216 FYLNSSNGRFQ
-227 PQFDVIGPVTLPK
+227 PQFDVIGPVTLPE
-240 KYSYYGANKGSS
+240 KYSYYGANQGSS
-252 TDNPV
+252 VDNP
-257 ALEEFVREACTLA
+257 ARLEQFVREACTLA

-283 DGFIDNIYF
+283 DGYIDNIYF

-314 YADIAKEAGVTQKSL
+314 YSDMAKDAGLSETSL

-337 NYTCSNEINGTIITP
+337 NYTCSNEINGTLITP

-374 DIYYGMATFT
+374 DVNYGMTTFA
-384 PGSFDTMDRA
+384 PGSFDTMAQA

-417 DLTVLKNGVDTLN
+417 DLTVLKNGVDSLN

-440 AYMVPVGGT
+440 AYVVPVGGT
-449 NDQEYFIM
+449 NDEEYFIM
-457 ENRQQKGWDAFI
+457 ENRQKKGWDAFI

-481 EAKAWEKN
+481 DAKAWEKN

-510 DNTRSGDPFPG
+510 DNTRAGDPFPG

-645 VYTQQFT
+645 VYTQQLT

-675 FTASWKGMEVA
+675 FTASWKGMEAA

-694 KLVYATEAT
+694 KLVYATEST
-703 QKGYDFSKELEGMP
+703 QKGYDFSKELDGMP
-717 SLWKTNGNLS
+717 SLWETNGNLS
-727 VNNYGEESPC
+727 MNNYGEESPC

-751 VGHRISSVKF
+751 AGNRISSVKF

-858 GLDTDATY
+858 GLETDATY

-873 KKGELSYGSKELIVT
+873 KKGELSYSSKELIVT

-904 NGQKRYYDLNGRRVP
+904 NGQKRFYDLNGRRVS
-919 AKEMRHGIYIV
+919 AKEMRYGIYIV

>member
-1 MKKLI
+1 M
-6 IFSLLVVC
+6 
-14 FVQAT
+14 QTT

-36 SWITIQMH
+36 SWLTIQMR

-56 GIPLVFNAQ
+56 GIPLVFNARQ
-65 LRNYEYADW
+65 RNYEYADW
-74 KNGEVQ
+74 KDGKVQ
-80 ASGIKATE
+80 ASGIKAAE
-88 ASDRSAQVKKFIESQ
+88 ASERTAKVKAFVKSQ

-109 ESFKRARLQQLQQVF
+109 ESFKRARLQQLQQVL
-124 SARRN
+124 SSRRN
-129 ASLKNGIN
+129 VSLK
-137 SASPLSAVSSLVS
+137 A
-150 RSSSNPQEEKL
+150 SSNPQKEKL

-166 TGEVHSLVI
+166 IGEVHSLVI

-187 GSDAHQFFNSMLNE
+187 GSDAHQFFNNMLNE

-216 FYVNSSNGKFQ
+216 FYLNSSNGRFQ
-227 PQFDVIGPVTLPK
+227 PQFDVIGPVTLPE

-252 TDNPV
+252 VDNPV
-257 ALEEFVREACTLA
+257 RLEEFVREACTLA
-270 DPLVDFSQYDHNQ
+270 DPSVDFSQYDHNQ

-314 YADIAKEAGVTQKSL
+314 YSDIASQAGATQTSL
-329 KLDGIEVG
+329 KLDGVEVG

-374 DIYYGMATFT
+374 DVNYGITTFA
-384 PGSFDTMDRA
+384 PGYFDTMAQA

-405 FSAYERACLGWL
+405 FSAYERACLGWI

-440 AYMVPVGGT
+440 AYVVPVGGT
-449 NDQEYFIM
+449 NDAEYFIM

-481 EAKAWEKN
+481 DAKAWEKN
-489 ELNITGTHQRVDI
+489 ELNITADHQRVDI
-502 VEADNKLT
+502 VEADKKLT
-510 DNTRSGDPFPG
+510 DNTRAGDPFPG

-548 GIINLMLG
+548 GVINLMLG

-575 SIVVG
+575 SIVIG

-632 ITLQANRGSYSSD
+632 ITLQASRGSYSSD

-675 FTASWKGMEVA
+675 FTASWKGMEAA

-694 KLVYATEAT
+694 KLVYATEAI

-727 VNNYGEESPC
+727 MNNYGEESPC

-751 VGHRISSVKF
+751 AGNRISSVKF

-833 NALIHEPVAAY
+833 NVLIHEPVAAY

-873 KKGELSYGSKELIVT
+873 KKGELSYSSKELIVT

-896 SVTATPSR
+896 SVTVTPSR
-904 NGQKRYYDLNGRRVP
+904 NGQKRFYDLNGRRVS

>member
-1 MKKLI
+1 MKKI
-6 IFSLLVVC
+6 IILSLLVVC
-14 FVQAT
+14 FVQTT

-36 SWITIQMH
+36 SWLTIQMR

-50 YVMTSD
+50 YVLTSD
-56 GIPLVFNAQ
+56 GIPLVFNARQ
-65 LRNYEYADW
+65 ENYEYADW
-74 KNGEVQ
+74 KDGKVQ
-80 ASGIKATE
+80 ASGIKAVE
-88 ASDRSAQVKKFIESQ
+88 ASERTAKVKAFVESL

-109 ESFKRARLQQLQQVF
+109 ESFKRARLQQLQQTL
-124 SARRN
+124 SSRRN
-129 ASLKNGIN
+129 ASLKAG
-137 SASPLSAVSSLVS
+137 
-150 RSSSNPQEEKL
+150 SNPQKEKL

-166 TGEVHSLVI
+166 IGEVHSLVI

-187 GSDAHQFFNSMLNE
+187 GSDAHQFFNNMLNE

-216 FYVNSSNGKFQ
+216 FYLNSSNGRFQ
-227 PQFDVIGPVTLPK
+227 PQFDVIGPVTLPE
-240 KYSYYGANKGSS
+240 KYSYYGANQGSS
-252 TDNPV
+252 VDNP
-257 ALEEFVREACTLA
+257 ARLEQFVREACTLA

-283 DGFIDNIYF
+283 DGYIDNIYF

-314 YADIAKEAGVTQKSL
+314 YSDMAKDAGLSETSL
-329 KLDGIEVG
+329 KLNGVEVG
-337 NYTCSNEINGTIITP
+337 NYTCSNEINGTLITP

-374 DIYYGMATFT
+374 DVNYGMTTFA
-384 PGSFDTMDRA
+384 PGSFDTMAQA

-417 DLTVLKNGVDTLN
+417 DLTVLKNGVDSLN

-440 AYMVPVGGT
+440 AYVVPVGGT
-449 NDQEYFIM
+449 NDEEYFIM
-457 ENRQQKGWDAFI
+457 ENRQKKGWDAFI

-481 EAKAWEKN
+481 DAKAWEKN

-510 DNTRSGDPFPG
+510 DNTRAGDPFPG

-645 VYTQQFT
+645 VYTQQLT

-675 FTASWKGMEVA
+675 FTASWEGMEAA

-703 QKGYDFSKELEGMP
+703 LNGYDFSDELEGMP

-727 VNNYGEESPC
+727 MNNYGEESPC

-751 VGHRISSVKF
+751 VGNRISSVKF
-761 FAKSSSSTKATL
+761 LAKSSSSTKATL
-773 AVEAYQNGE
+773 AVEAYQNRE

-858 GLDTDATY
+858 GLETDATY

-873 KKGELSYGSKELIVT
+873 KKGELSYSSKELIVT

-896 SVTATPSR
+896 SVTVTPSR
-904 NGQKRYYDLNGRRVP
+904 NGQKRFYDLNGRRVS

-930 KQGNS
+930 KQGNC

>member
-1 MKKLI
+1 M
-6 IFSLLVVC
+6 
-14 FVQAT
+14 QTT

-36 SWITIQMH
+36 SWLTIQMR

-50 YVMTSD
+50 YVLTSD
-56 GIPLVFNAQ
+56 GIPLVFNARQ
-65 LRNYEYADW
+65 KNYEYADW
-74 KNGEVQ
+74 KDGKVQ
-80 ASGIKATE
+80 ASGIKAVE
-88 ASDRSAQVKKFIESQ
+88 ASERTAKVKAFVESQ

-109 ESFKRARLQQLQQVF
+109 ESFKRARLQQLQQTL
-124 SARRN
+124 SSRRN
-129 ASLKNGIN
+129 ASLKVG
-137 SASPLSAVSSLVS
+137 
-150 RSSSNPQEEKL
+150 SNPQKEKL

-166 TGEVHSLVI
+166 IGEVHSLVI

-187 GSDAHQFFNSMLNE
+187 GSDAHQFFNNMLNE

-216 FYVNSSNGKFQ
+216 FYLNSSNGRFQ
-227 PQFDVIGPVTLPK
+227 PQFDVIGPVTLPE

-252 TDNPV
+252 VDNP
-257 ALEEFVREACTLA
+257 ARLEQFVREACTLA

-283 DGFIDNIYF
+283 DGYIDNIYF

-314 YADIAKEAGVTQKSL
+314 YSDMAKDAGLSETSL
-329 KLDGIEVG
+329 KLNGVEVG
-337 NYTCSNEINGTIITP
+337 NYTCSNEINGTLITP

-374 DIYYGMATFT
+374 DVNYGITTFA
-384 PGSFDTMDRA
+384 PGSFDTMAQA

-440 AYMVPVGGT
+440 AYVVPVGGT

-457 ENRQQKGWDAFI
+457 ENRQQKGWDKFI

-481 EAKAWEKN
+481 DAKAWEKN

-510 DNTRSGDPFPG
+510 DNTRAGDPFPG

-548 GIINLMLG
+548 GVINLMLG

-575 SIVVG
+575 SIVIG

-632 ITLQANRGSYSSD
+632 ITLQASRGSYSSD

-675 FTASWKGMEVA
+675 FTASWKGMEAA

-727 VNNYGEESPC
+727 MNNYGEESPC

-751 VGHRISSVKF
+751 AGNRISSVKF

-858 GLDTDATY
+858 GLETDATY

-873 KKGELSYGSKELIVT
+873 KKGELSYSSKELIVT

-904 NGQKRYYDLNGRRVP
+904 NGQKRFYDLNGRKVS

>member
-1 MKKLI
+1 MKKII

-36 SWITIQMH
+36 SWLTIQMR

-50 YVMTSD
+50 YVLTSD
-56 GIPLVFNAQ
+56 GIPLVFNARQ
-65 LRNYEYADW
+65 ENYEYADW
-74 KNGEVQ
+74 KDGKVQ
-80 ASGIKATE
+80 ASGIKAVE
-88 ASDRSAQVKKFIESQ
+88 ASERTAKVKAFVESL

-109 ESFKRARLQQLQQVF
+109 ESFKRARLQQLQQTL
-124 SARRN
+124 SSRRN
-129 ASLKNGIN
+129 ASLKAG
-137 SASPLSAVSSLVS
+137 
-150 RSSSNPQEEKL
+150 SNPQKEKL

-166 TGEVHSLVI
+166 IGEVHSLVI

-187 GSDAHQFFNSMLNE
+187 GSDAHQFFNNMLNE

-216 FYVNSSNGKFQ
+216 FYLNSSNGRFQ
-227 PQFDVIGPVTLPK
+227 PQFDVIGPVTLPE
-240 KYSYYGANKGSS
+240 KYSYYGANQGSS
-252 TDNPV
+252 VDNP
-257 ALEEFVREACTLA
+257 ARLEQFVREACTLA

-283 DGFIDNIYF
+283 DGYIDNIYF

-314 YADIAKEAGVTQKSL
+314 YSDMAKDAGLSETSL

-337 NYTCSNEINGTIITP
+337 NYTCSNEINGTLITP

-374 DIYYGMATFT
+374 DVNYGMTTFA
-384 PGSFDTMDRA
+384 PGSFDTMAQA

-417 DLTVLKNGVDTLN
+417 DLTVLKNGVDSLN

-440 AYMVPVGGT
+440 AYVVPVGGT
-449 NDQEYFIM
+449 NDEEYFIM
-457 ENRQQKGWDAFI
+457 ENRQKKGWDAFI

-481 EAKAWEKN
+481 DAKAWEKN

-510 DNTRSGDPFPG
+510 DNTRAGDPFPG

-675 FTASWKGMEVA
+675 FTASWKGMEAA

-703 QKGYDFSKELEGMP
+703 QKGYGFSDELEGMP

-727 VNNYGEESPC
+727 MNNYGEESPC

-751 VGHRISSVKF
+751 AGNRISSVKF

-858 GLDTDATY
+858 GLETDATY

-873 KKGELSYGSKELIVT
+873 KKGELSYSSKELIVT

-904 NGQKRYYDLNGRRVP
+904 NGQKRFYDLNGRRVS
-919 AKEMRHGIYIV
+919 AKEMRYGIYIV

>member
-1 MKKLI
+1 MKKII

-14 FVQAT
+14 FVQTT

-36 SWITIQMH
+36 SWLTIQMR

-50 YVMTSD
+50 YVLTSD
-56 GIPLVFNAQ
+56 GIPLVFNARQ
-65 LRNYEYADW
+65 ENYEYADW
-74 KNGEVQ
+74 KDGKVQ
-80 ASGIKATE
+80 ASGIKAVE
-88 ASDRSAQVKKFIESQ
+88 ASERTAKVKAFVESL

-109 ESFKRARLQQLQQVF
+109 ESFKRARLQQLQQTL
-124 SARRN
+124 SSRRN
-129 ASLKNGIN
+129 ASLKAG
-137 SASPLSAVSSLVS
+137 
-150 RSSSNPQEEKL
+150 SNPQKEKL

-166 TGEVHSLVI
+166 IGEVHSLVI

-187 GSDAHQFFNSMLNE
+187 GSDAHQFFNNMLNE

-216 FYVNSSNGKFQ
+216 FYLNSSNGRFQ
-227 PQFDVIGPVTLPK
+227 PQFDVIGPVTLPE
-240 KYSYYGANKGSS
+240 KYSYYGANQGSS
-252 TDNPV
+252 VDNP
-257 ALEEFVREACTLA
+257 ARLEQFVREACTLA

-283 DGFIDNIYF
+283 DGYIDNIYF

-314 YADIAKEAGVTQKSL
+314 YSDMAKDAGLSETSL
-329 KLDGIEVG
+329 KLNGVEVG
-337 NYTCSNEINGTIITP
+337 NYTCSNEINGTLITP

-374 DIYYGMATFT
+374 DVNYGMTTFA
-384 PGSFDTMDRA
+384 PGSFDTMAQA

-417 DLTVLKNGVDTLN
+417 DLTVLKNGVDSLN

-440 AYMVPVGGT
+440 AYVVPVGGT
-449 NDQEYFIM
+449 NDEEYFIM
-457 ENRQQKGWDAFI
+457 ENRQKKGWDAFI

-481 EAKAWEKN
+481 DAKAWEKN

-510 DNTRSGDPFPG
+510 DNTRAGDPFPG

-645 VYTQQFT
+645 VYTQQLT

-675 FTASWKGMEVA
+675 FTASWKGMEAA

-703 QKGYDFSKELEGMP
+703 QKGYDFSKELDGMP

-727 VNNYGEESPC
+727 MNNYGEESPC

-751 VGHRISSVKF
+751 VGNRISSVKF

-814 NVIQRTSGAFYIDD
+814 TVIQRTSGAFYIDD

-858 GLDTDATY
+858 GLETDATY

-873 KKGELSYGSKELIVT
+873 KKGELSYSSKELIVT

-896 SVTATPSR
+896 SVTVTPSR
-904 NGQKRYYDLNGRRVP
+904 NGQKRFYDLNGRRVS

>member
-1 MKKLI
+1 MKKII

-14 FVQAT
+14 FVQTT

-36 SWITIQMH
+36 SWLTIQMR

-50 YVMTSD
+50 YVLTSD
-56 GIPLVFNAQ
+56 GIPLVFNARQ
-65 LRNYEYADW
+65 ENYEYADW
-74 KNGEVQ
+74 KDGKVQ
-80 ASGIKATE
+80 ASGIKAVE
-88 ASDRSAQVKKFIESQ
+88 ASERTAKVKAFVESL

-109 ESFKRARLQQLQQVF
+109 ESFKRARLQQLQQTL
-124 SARRN
+124 SSRRN
-129 ASLKNGIN
+129 ASLKAG
-137 SASPLSAVSSLVS
+137 
-150 RSSSNPQEEKL
+150 SNPQKEKL

-166 TGEVHSLVI
+166 IGEVHSLVI

-187 GSDAHQFFNSMLNE
+187 GSDAHQFFNNMLNE

-216 FYVNSSNGKFQ
+216 FYLNSSNGRFQ
-227 PQFDVIGPVTLPK
+227 PQFDVIGPVTLPE
-240 KYSYYGANKGSS
+240 KYSYYGANQGSS
-252 TDNPV
+252 VDNP
-257 ALEEFVREACTLA
+257 ARLEQFVREACTLA

-283 DGFIDNIYF
+283 DGYIDNIYF

-314 YADIAKEAGVTQKSL
+314 YSDMAKDAGLSETSL
-329 KLDGIEVG
+329 KLDGVEVG
-337 NYTCSNEINGTIITP
+337 NYTCSNEINGTLITP

-374 DIYYGMATFT
+374 DVNYGMTTFA
-384 PGSFDTMDRA
+384 PGSFDTMAQA

-417 DLTVLKNGVDTLN
+417 DLTVLKNGVDSLN

-440 AYMVPVGGT
+440 AYVVPVGGT
-449 NDQEYFIM
+449 NDEEYFIM
-457 ENRQQKGWDAFI
+457 ENRQKKGWDAFI

-481 EAKAWEKN
+481 DAKAWEKN

-510 DNTRSGDPFPG
+510 DNTRAGDPFPG

-617 PSLHVEGLSPETTYE
+617 PSLHVDGLSPETTYE

-645 VYTQQFT
+645 VYTQQLT

-675 FTASWKGMEVA
+675 FTASWEGMEAA

-703 QKGYDFSKELEGMP
+703 QKGYDFSDELEGMP

-727 VNNYGEESPC
+727 MNNYGEESPC

-751 VGHRISSVKF
+751 VGNRISSVKF

-773 AVEAYQNGE
+773 AVEAYQNRE

-858 GLDTDATY
+858 GLETDATY
-866 ALVVNAS
+866 ALVVYAS
-873 KKGELSYGSKELIVT
+873 KKGELSYSSKELIVT

-896 SVTATPSR
+896 SVTVTPSR
-904 NGQKRYYDLNGRRVP
+904 NGQKRFYDLNGRKVS

>member
-1 MKKLI
+1 MKRII

-14 FVQAT
+14 FVQTT

-36 SWITIQMH
+36 SWLTIQMR

-50 YVMTSD
+50 YVLTSD
-56 GIPLVFNAQ
+56 GIPVVFNARQ
-65 LRNYEYADW
+65 RNYEYADW
-74 KNGEVQ
+74 KDGKVQ
-80 ASGIKATE
+80 ASGIKAAE
-88 ASDRSAQVKKFIESQ
+88 ASERTAKVKAFVKSQ

-109 ESFKRARLQQLQQVF
+109 ESFKRARLQQLQQVL

-129 ASLKNGIN
+129 VSLK
-137 SASPLSAVSSLVS
+137 A
-150 RSSSNPQEEKL
+150 SSNPQKEKL

-166 TGEVHSLVI
+166 IGEVHSLVI

-187 GSDAHQFFNSMLNE
+187 GSDAHQFFNNMLNE

-216 FYVNSSNGKFQ
+216 FYLNSSNGRFQ
-227 PQFDVIGPVTLPK
+227 PKFDVIGPVTLPE

-252 TDNPV
+252 VDNPV
-257 ALEEFVREACTLA
+257 RLEEFVREACTLA
-270 DPLVDFSQYDHNQ
+270 DPSVDFSQYDHNQ

-304 GNAIWPHSAY
+304 GNALWPHSAY
-314 YADIAKEAGVTQKSL
+314 YSDIATQAGAAQTSL
-329 KLDGIEVG
+329 KLDGVEVG
-337 NYTCSNEINGTIITP
+337 NYTCSNEINGTLITP

-374 DIYYGMATFT
+374 DVNYGITTFA
-384 PGSFDTMDRA
+384 PGYFDTMAQA
-394 SYNNNGNTPAA
+394 SYNNNGNTPAS

-481 EAKAWEKN
+481 DAKAWEKN

-510 DNTRSGDPFPG
+510 DNTRAGDPFPG

-675 FTASWKGMEVA
+675 FTASWKGMEAA

-727 VNNYGEESPC
+727 MNNYGEESPC

-751 VGHRISSVKF
+751 AGNRISSVKF

-858 GLDTDATY
+858 GLESDATY
-866 ALVVNAS
+866 ALVVNGS
-873 KKGELSYGSKELIVT
+873 KKGELSYSSKELIVT

-904 NGQKRYYDLNGRRVP
+904 NGQKRFYDLNGRRVS

>member
-1 MKKLI
+1 M
-6 IFSLLVVC
+6 
-14 FVQAT
+14 QTT

-36 SWITIQMH
+36 SWLTIQMR

-50 YVMTSD
+50 YVLTSD
-56 GIPLVFNAQ
+56 GIPLVFNARQ
-65 LRNYEYADW
+65 ENYEYADW
-74 KNGEVQ
+74 KDGKVQ
-80 ASGIKATE
+80 ASGIKAVEVSERT
-88 ASDRSAQVKKFIESQ
+88 AKVKAFVESL

-109 ESFKRARLQQLQQVF
+109 ESFKRARLQQLQQTL
-124 SARRN
+124 SSRRN
-129 ASLKNGIN
+129 ASLKAG
-137 SASPLSAVSSLVS
+137 
-150 RSSSNPQEEKL
+150 SNPQKEKL

-166 TGEVHSLVI
+166 IGEVHSLVI

-187 GSDAHQFFNSMLNE
+187 GSDAHQFFNNMLNE

-216 FYVNSSNGKFQ
+216 FYLNSSNGRFQ
-227 PQFDVIGPVTLPK
+227 PQFDVIGPVTLPE
-240 KYSYYGANKGSS
+240 KYSYYGANQGSS
-252 TDNPV
+252 VDNP
-257 ALEEFVREACTLA
+257 ARLEQFVREACTLA

-283 DGFIDNIYF
+283 DGYIDNIYF

-314 YADIAKEAGVTQKSL
+314 YSDMAKDAGLSETSL

-337 NYTCSNEINGTIITP
+337 NYTCSNEINGTLITP

-374 DIYYGMATFT
+374 DVNYGMTTFA
-384 PGSFDTMDRA
+384 PGSFDTMAQA

-417 DLTVLKNGVDTLN
+417 DLTVLKNGVDSLN

-440 AYMVPVGGT
+440 AYVVPVGGT
-449 NDQEYFIM
+449 NDEEYFIM
-457 ENRQQKGWDAFI
+457 ENRQKKGWDAFI

-481 EAKAWEKN
+481 DAKAWEKN

-510 DNTRSGDPFPG
+510 DNTRAGDPFPG

-675 FTASWKGMEVA
+675 FTASWKGMEAA

-703 QKGYDFSKELEGMP
+703 QKGYDFSDELEGMP

-727 VNNYGEESPC
+727 MNNYGEESPC

-751 VGHRISSVKF
+751 VGNRISSVKF

-858 GLDTDATY
+858 GLETDATY

-873 KKGELSYGSKELIVT
+873 KKGELSYSSKELIVT

-896 SVTATPSR
+896 SVTVTPSR
-904 NGQKRYYDLNGRRVP
+904 NGQKRFYDLNGRRVS

-930 KQGNS
+930 KQGNC

>member
-337 NYTCSNEINGTIITP
+337 NYTCSNEINGTLITP

-374 DIYYGMATFT
+374 DVNYGITTFA
-384 PGSFDTMDRA
+384 PGSFDTMAQA

-417 DLTVLKNGVDTLN
+417 DLTILKNGVDTLN

-481 EAKAWEKN
+481 DAKAWEKN

-601 KESLP
+601 KEPLP

-617 PSLHVEGLSPETTYE
+617 PSLHVERLSPETTYE

-675 FTASWKGMEVA
+675 FTASWKGMEAA

-727 VNNYGEESPC
+727 MNNYGEESPC

-751 VGHRISSVKF
+751 AGNRISSVKF

-904 NGQKRYYDLNGRRVP
+904 NGQKRYYDLNGRRVS
-919 AKEMRHGIYIV
+919 ATEMRHGIYIV

>member
-1 MKKLI
+1 MKKII

-14 FVQAT
+14 FVQTT

-36 SWITIQMH
+36 SWLTIQMR

-50 YVMTSD
+50 YVLTPD
-56 GIPLVFNAQ
+56 GIPLVFNARQ
-65 LRNYEYADW
+65 ENYEYADW
-74 KNGEVQ
+74 KDGKVQ
-80 ASGIKATE
+80 ASGIKAVE
-88 ASDRSAQVKKFIESQ
+88 ASERTAKVKAFVESL

-109 ESFKRARLQQLQQVF
+109 ESFKRARLQQLQQTL
-124 SARRN
+124 SSRRN
-129 ASLKNGIN
+129 ASLKAG
-137 SASPLSAVSSLVS
+137 
-150 RSSSNPQEEKL
+150 SNPQKEKL

-166 TGEVHSLVI
+166 IGEVHSLVI

-187 GSDAHQFFNSMLNE
+187 GSDAHQFFNNMLNE

-216 FYVNSSNGKFQ
+216 FYLNSSNGRFQ
-227 PQFDVIGPVTLPK
+227 PQFDVIGPVTLPE
-240 KYSYYGANKGSS
+240 KYSYYGANQGSS
-252 TDNPV
+252 VDNP
-257 ALEEFVREACTLA
+257 ARLEQFVREACTLA

-283 DGFIDNIYF
+283 DGYIDNIYF

-314 YADIAKEAGVTQKSL
+314 YSDMAKDAGLSETSL

-337 NYTCSNEINGTIITP
+337 NYTCSNEINGTLITP

-374 DIYYGMATFT
+374 DVNYGMTTFA
-384 PGSFDTMDRA
+384 PGSFDTMAQA

-417 DLTVLKNGVDTLN
+417 DLTVLKNGVDSLN

-440 AYMVPVGGT
+440 AYVVPVGGT
-449 NDQEYFIM
+449 NDEEYFIM
-457 ENRQQKGWDAFI
+457 ENRQKKGWDAFI

-481 EAKAWEKN
+481 DAKAWEKN

-510 DNTRSGDPFPG
+510 DNTRAGDPFPG

-675 FTASWKGMEVA
+675 FTASWKGMEAA

-694 KLVYATEAT
+694 KLVYATEST
-703 QKGYDFSKELEGMP
+703 QKGYDFSDELEGMP
-717 SLWKTNGNLS
+717 SLWETNGNLS
-727 VNNYGEESPC
+727 MNNYGEESPC

-751 VGHRISSVKF
+751 AGNRISSVKF

-858 GLDTDATY
+858 GLETDATY

-873 KKGELSYGSKELIVT
+873 KKGELSYSSKELIVT

-904 NGQKRYYDLNGRRVP
+904 NGQKRFYDLNGRRVS
-919 AKEMRHGIYIV
+919 AKEMRYGIYIV

>member
-1 MKKLI
+1 M
-6 IFSLLVVC
+6 
-14 FVQAT
+14 QTT

-36 SWITIQMH
+36 SWLTIQMR

-50 YVMTSD
+50 YVLTSD
-56 GIPLVFNAQ
+56 GIPLVFNARQ
-65 LRNYEYADW
+65 ENYEYADW
-74 KNGEVQ
+74 KDGKVQ
-80 ASGIKATE
+80 ASGIKAVE
-88 ASDRSAQVKKFIESQ
+88 ASERTAKVKAFVESL

-109 ESFKRARLQQLQQVF
+109 ESFKRARLQQLQQTL
-124 SARRN
+124 SSRRN
-129 ASLKNGIN
+129 ASLKAG
-137 SASPLSAVSSLVS
+137 
-150 RSSSNPQEEKL
+150 SNPQKEKL

-166 TGEVHSLVI
+166 IGEVHSLVI

-187 GSDAHQFFNSMLNE
+187 GSDAHQFFNNMLNE

-216 FYVNSSNGKFQ
+216 FYLNSSNGRFQ
-227 PQFDVIGPVTLPK
+227 PQFDVIGPVTLPE
-240 KYSYYGANKGSS
+240 KYSYYGANQGSS
-252 TDNPV
+252 VDNP
-257 ALEEFVREACTLA
+257 ARLEQFVREACTLA

-283 DGFIDNIYF
+283 DGYIDNIYF

-314 YADIAKEAGVTQKSL
+314 YSDMAKDAGLSETSL

-337 NYTCSNEINGTIITP
+337 NYTCSNEINGTLITP

-374 DIYYGMATFT
+374 DVNYGMTTFA
-384 PGSFDTMDRA
+384 PGSFDTMAQA

-417 DLTVLKNGVDTLN
+417 DLTVLKNGVDSLN

-440 AYMVPVGGT
+440 AYVVPVGGT
-449 NDQEYFIM
+449 NDEEYFIM
-457 ENRQQKGWDAFI
+457 ENRQKKGWDAFI

-481 EAKAWEKN
+481 DAKAWEKN

-510 DNTRSGDPFPG
+510 DNTRAGDPFPG

-632 ITLQANRGSYSSD
+632 ITLQANRGSYSSA
-645 VYTQQFT
+645 VYTQQLT

-675 FTASWKGMEVA
+675 FTASWEGMEAA

-703 QKGYDFSKELEGMP
+703 QKGYDFSKELDGMP

-727 VNNYGEESPC
+727 MNNYGEESPC

-751 VGHRISSVKF
+751 VGNRISSVKF

-773 AVEAYQNGE
+773 SVEAYRNGE

-858 GLDTDATY
+858 GLETDATY

-873 KKGELSYGSKELIVT
+873 KKGELSYSSKELIVT

-904 NGQKRYYDLNGRRVP
+904 NGQKRFYDLNGRRVS

-930 KQGNS
+930 KQGNC

>member
-187 GSDAHQFFNSMLNE
+187 GSDAHQFFNNMLNE

-481 EAKAWEKN
+481 DAKAWEKN

-601 KESLP
+601 KEPLP

-617 PSLHVEGLSPETTYE
+617 PSLHVERLSPETTYE

-675 FTASWKGMEVA
+675 FTASWKGMEAA

-727 VNNYGEESPC
+727 MNNYGEESPC

-751 VGHRISSVKF
+751 AGNRISSVKF

-873 KKGELSYGSKELIVT
+873 KKGKLSYGSKELIVT

-904 NGQKRYYDLNGRRVP
+904 NGQKRYYDLNGRRVS
-919 AKEMRHGIYIV
+919 ATEMRHGIYIV

>member
-1 MKKLI
+1 MKKII

-14 FVQAT
+14 FVQTT

-36 SWITIQMH
+36 SWLTIQMR

-50 YVMTSD
+50 YVLTSD
-56 GIPLVFNAQ
+56 GIPLVFNARQ
-65 LRNYEYADW
+65 ENYEYADW
-74 KNGEVQ
+74 KDGKVQ
-80 ASGIKATE
+80 ASGIKAVE
-88 ASDRSAQVKKFIESQ
+88 ASERTAKVKAFVESL

-109 ESFKRARLQQLQQVF
+109 ESFKRARLQQLQQTL
-124 SARRN
+124 SSRRN
-129 ASLKNGIN
+129 ASLKAG
-137 SASPLSAVSSLVS
+137 
-150 RSSSNPQEEKL
+150 SNPQKEKL

-166 TGEVHSLVI
+166 IGEVHSLVI

-187 GSDAHQFFNSMLNE
+187 GSDAHQFFNNMLNE

-216 FYVNSSNGKFQ
+216 FYLNSSNGRFQ
-227 PQFDVIGPVTLPK
+227 PQFDVIGPVTLPE
-240 KYSYYGANKGSS
+240 KYSYYGANQGSS
-252 TDNPV
+252 VDNP
-257 ALEEFVREACTLA
+257 ARLEQFVREACTLA

-283 DGFIDNIYF
+283 DGYIDNIYF

-314 YADIAKEAGVTQKSL
+314 YSDMAKDAGLSETSL

-337 NYTCSNEINGTIITP
+337 NYTCSNEINGTLITP

-374 DIYYGMATFT
+374 DVNYGMTTFA
-384 PGSFDTMDRA
+384 PGSFDTMAQA

-417 DLTVLKNGVDTLN
+417 DLTVLKNGVDSLN

-440 AYMVPVGGT
+440 AYVVPVGGT
-449 NDQEYFIM
+449 NDEEYFIM
-457 ENRQQKGWDAFI
+457 ENRQKKGWDAFI

-481 EAKAWEKN
+481 DAKAWEKN

-510 DNTRSGDPFPG
+510 DNTRAGDPFPG

-645 VYTQQFT
+645 VYTQQLT

-675 FTASWKGMEVA
+675 FTASWEGMEAA

-703 QKGYDFSKELEGMP
+703 QKGYDFSDELEGMP

-727 VNNYGEESPC
+727 MNNYGEESPC

-751 VGHRISSVKF
+751 VGNRISSVKF

-858 GLDTDATY
+858 GLETDATY

-873 KKGELSYGSKELIVT
+873 KKGELSYSSKELIVT

-896 SVTATPSR
+896 SVTVTPSR
-904 NGQKRYYDLNGRRVP
+904 NGQKRFYDLNGRRVS

-930 KQGNS
+930 KQGNC

>member
-1 MKKLI
+1 MKKI
-6 IFSLLVVC
+6 IILSLLVVC
-14 FVQAT
+14 FVQTT

-36 SWITIQMH
+36 SWLTIQMR

-50 YVMTSD
+50 YVLTSD
-56 GIPLVFNAQ
+56 GIPLVFNARQ
-65 LRNYEYADW
+65 KNYEYADW
-74 KNGEVQ
+74 KDGKVQ
-80 ASGIKATE
+80 ASGIKAVE
-88 ASDRSAQVKKFIESQ
+88 ASERTAKVKAFVESQ

-109 ESFKRARLQQLQQVF
+109 ESFKRARLQQLQQTL
-124 SARRN
+124 SSRRN
-129 ASLKNGIN
+129 ASLKAG
-137 SASPLSAVSSLVS
+137 
-150 RSSSNPQEEKL
+150 SNPQKEKL

-166 TGEVHSLVI
+166 IGEVHSLVI

-187 GSDAHQFFNSMLNE
+187 GSDAHQFFNNMLNE

-216 FYVNSSNGKFQ
+216 FYLNSSNGRFQ
-227 PQFDVIGPVTLPK
+227 PQFDVIGPVTLPE
-240 KYSYYGANKGSS
+240 KYSYYGANQGSS
-252 TDNPV
+252 VDNP
-257 ALEEFVREACTLA
+257 ARLEQFVREACTLA

-283 DGFIDNIYF
+283 DGYIDNIYF

-314 YADIAKEAGVTQKSL
+314 YSDMAKDAGLSETSL
-329 KLDGIEVG
+329 KLNGVEVG
-337 NYTCSNEINGTIITP
+337 NYTCSNEINGTLITP

-374 DIYYGMATFT
+374 DVNYGITTFA
-384 PGSFDTMDRA
+384 PGSFDTMAQA

-417 DLTVLKNGVDTLN
+417 DLTVLKNGVDSLN

-440 AYMVPVGGT
+440 AYVVPVGGT
-449 NDQEYFIM
+449 NDEEYFIM
-457 ENRQQKGWDAFI
+457 ENRQKKGWDAFI

-481 EAKAWEKN
+481 DAKAWEKN

-510 DNTRSGDPFPG
+510 DNTRAGDPFPG

-542 DIEEKD
+542 DIEEKN

-645 VYTQQFT
+645 VYTQQLT

-675 FTASWKGMEVA
+675 FTASWKGMEAA

-703 QKGYDFSKELEGMP
+703 QKGYDFSKELDGMP

-727 VNNYGEESPC
+727 MNNYGEESPC

-751 VGHRISSVKF
+751 VGNRISSVKF

-773 AVEAYQNGE
+773 SVEAYRNGE

-858 GLDTDATY
+858 GLETDATY

-873 KKGELSYGSKELIVT
+873 KKGELSYSSKELIVT

-904 NGQKRYYDLNGRRVP
+904 NGQKRFYDLNGRRVS

>member
-1 MKKLI
+1 MKKII

-14 FVQAT
+14 FVQTT

-36 SWITIQMH
+36 SWLTIQMR

-50 YVMTSD
+50 YVLTSD
-56 GIPLVFNAQ
+56 GIPLVFNARQ
-65 LRNYEYADW
+65 ENYEYADW
-74 KNGEVQ
+74 KDGKVQ
-80 ASGIKATE
+80 ASGIKAVE
-88 ASDRSAQVKKFIESQ
+88 ASERTAKVKAFVESL
-103 DKSAIL
+103 DKSVIL
-109 ESFKRARLQQLQQVF
+109 ESFKRARLQQLQQTL
-124 SARRN
+124 SSRRN
-129 ASLKNGIN
+129 ASLKAG
-137 SASPLSAVSSLVS
+137 
-150 RSSSNPQEEKL
+150 SNPQKEKL

-166 TGEVHSLVI
+166 IGEVHSLVI

-187 GSDAHQFFNSMLNE
+187 GSDAHQFFNNMLNE

-216 FYVNSSNGKFQ
+216 FYLNSSNGRFQ
-227 PQFDVIGPVTLPK
+227 PQFDVIGPVTLPE
-240 KYSYYGANKGSS
+240 KYSYYGANQGSS
-252 TDNPV
+252 VDNP
-257 ALEEFVREACTLA
+257 ARLEQFVREACTLA

-283 DGFIDNIYF
+283 DGYIDNIYF

-314 YADIAKEAGVTQKSL
+314 YSDMAKDAGLSETSL

-337 NYTCSNEINGTIITP
+337 NYTCSNEINGTLITP

-374 DIYYGMATFT
+374 DVNYGMTTFA
-384 PGSFDTMDRA
+384 PGSFDTMAQA

-417 DLTVLKNGVDTLN
+417 DLTVLKNGVDSLN

-440 AYMVPVGGT
+440 AYVVPVGGT
-449 NDQEYFIM
+449 NDEEYFIM
-457 ENRQQKGWDAFI
+457 ENRQKKGWDAFI

-481 EAKAWEKN
+481 DAKAWEKN

-510 DNTRSGDPFPG
+510 DNTRAGDPFPG

-675 FTASWKGMEVA
+675 FTASWKGMEAA

-727 VNNYGEESPC
+727 MNNYGEESPC

-751 VGHRISSVKF
+751 AGNRISSVKF

-858 GLDTDATY
+858 GLETDATY

-873 KKGELSYGSKELIVT
+873 KKGELSYSSKELIVT

-904 NGQKRYYDLNGRRVP
+904 NGQKRFYDLNGRRVS
-919 AKEMRHGIYIV
+919 AKEMRYGIYIV